1 MNKLFTHTD
10 LDGVG
15 CAIIAKLVYGDEI
28 DISYCS
34 YNDIDE
40 KVGLCNPDKYDH
52 VDITDISIKELLAEL
67 IDKDYPTQVS
77 LFDHHATAKFLD
89 KYSWVTI
96 EEKNEKTGLLTCGTE
111 IYFNHIGN
119 YIEGIQRAALESL
132 VRNVTN
138 YDTWTWKTLGEAGVI
153 SKRINDLL
161 YIYGKEKFV
170 NWAIDRLK
178 TGSFPNFTKADEAIL
193 EARQNE
199 IVKYIDKKDM
209 QSYEYKDFNGRLFGV
224 VFAEN
229 YISEL
234 GNALCEKHPE
244 WCYIAIIDVGNK
256 SVSYRTVKDDIDL
269 GKDIASLYAGGG
281 HAKAA
286 GSEFGKIIVYDV
298 IDKLFKGGIIS

>member
-34 YNDIDE
+34 YNDIDK
-40 KVGLCNPDKYDH
+40 KVGLCNPDKYNH
-52 VDITDISIKELLAEL
+52 VDITDISIKESLAEL
-67 IDKDYPTQVS
+67 IDKDHPTQVS
-77 LFDHHATAKFLD
+77 LFDHHATAKYLD

-96 EEKNEKTGLLTCGTE
+96 EEKDECTGLLTCGTE
-111 IYFNHIGN
+111 IYFKHIGN
-119 YIEGIQRAALESL
+119 YIEGIQRAALESF

-138 YDTWTWKTLGEAGVI
+138 YDTWKWKDLGEEGVI
-153 SKRINDLL
+153 SKKINDLL

-199 IVKYIDKKDM
+199 IEQYIEKKDL
-209 QSYEYKDFNGRLFGV
+209 QSYEYTDFDGRKFGV

-229 YISEL
+229 YLSEL
-234 GNALCEKHPE
+234 GNALCERHPE
-244 WCYIAIIDVGNK
+244 WNYVAIIDMGNK
-256 SVSYRTVKDDIDL
+256 SVSYRTVRDDIDL
-269 GKDIASLYAGGG
+269 GKDIASLCNGGG

-286 GSEFGKIIVYDV
+286 GSRFDNLVIVGTIDAVFGG
-298 IDKLFKGGIIS
+298 LL